1 VTFILGTSL
10 SIAYLIFA
18 LATQSTIALPSITLF
33 FTNIYGMLSAIR
45 FLYMMLNNSITI
57 INNQNNSITIIN
69 FDEISNMDLQT
80 LRLFFILGCISV
92 AYGCLVAMAN
102 KFKKEVDHS
111 KITAA

>member
-1 VTFILGTSL
+1 MTNWNYQYYGCKVCKKITGINRWWESEWSL
-10 SIAYLIFA
+10 AIENETTDGLIEG
-18 LATQSTIALPSITLF
+18 LC
-33 FTNIYGMLSAIR
+33 
-45 FLYMMLNNSITI
+45 I

-92 AYGCLVAMAN
+92 AYGCLVPMAN